1 VQEVPAPDFDGSES
15 TYTAVRELHPLID
28 GTEVEIDGLHALAIA
43 QEKFDQAESDLKQ
56 KKSEVLSIMGN
67 AQHAY
72 VQVGE
77 EKIRVASRQARNGGT
92 PFLVIR
98 KNK

>member
-1 VQEVPAPDFDGSES
+1 
-15 TYTAVRELHPLID
+15 
-28 GTEVEIDGLHALAIA
+28 
-43 QEKFDQAESDLKQ
+43 
-56 KKSEVLSIMGN
+56 MGN

>member
-1 VQEVPAPDFDGSES
+1 
-15 TYTAVRELHPLID
+15 
-28 GTEVEIDGLHALAIA
+28 
-43 QEKFDQAESDLKQ
+43 
-56 KKSEVLSIMGN
+56 MGN

-72 VQVGE
+72 VELDG

-98 KNK
+98 KTK